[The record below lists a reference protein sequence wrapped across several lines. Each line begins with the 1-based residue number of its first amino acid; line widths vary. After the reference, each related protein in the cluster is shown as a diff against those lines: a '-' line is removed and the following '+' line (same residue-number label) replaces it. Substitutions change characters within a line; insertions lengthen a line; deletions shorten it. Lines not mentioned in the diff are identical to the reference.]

1 MASANASVEE
11 SFFLQIER
19 VRVGPRERVSR
30 AYQVL
35 QERERDNTTVR
46 TAGARGYLQARFY
59 K

>member
-30 AYQVL
+30 SHQVL
-35 QERERDNTTVR
+35 QEREKILVEDTYRQGFTNNS
-46 TAGARGYLQARFY
+46 
-59 K
+59 